1 MASNWEEKIHAII
14 ALIGK
19 EKGLGRGKGGKYQ
32 EKLTTLQQ
40 IIPCLVRAPVVGL
53 LDELL
58 VLRGELRV
66 ELGLNLVVE
75 DAERAGCATRR
86 DE

>member
-1 MASNWEEKIHAII
+1 MASNWEEKNHAIL

-19 EKGLGRGKGGKYQ
+19 ENDWEVENGRKYQ

-66 ELGLNLVVE
+66 ELGLDLVVE